1 MNLTSKDI
9 SEDFPNSGKTYLNN
23 ASVSLMPLQSIEA
36 MKDFLISYNSMGPDS
51 IDSKSFVTE
60 KLQNTRKVIAKIT
73 NCQPEEIIL
82 TQSTTDGIN
91 IVANGLSFEP
101 NSNLIIRGLS
111 HEHHA
116 NFYPWLRLQNKTKIK
131 NLSIDK
137 NGFFNFDEFKTLLD
151 NNTKL
156 VALSHAL
163 YNTGSILPIE
173 KIGNMLENHTLF
185 FIDSAQTVGCIG
197 NFDVK
202 KIKCDFMS
210 FNGSKWLCGPMGTG
224 LFYCNKKSQGLLE
237 PMTIGGESAMI
248 YDDTKLVA
256 ISHALYNTGSILPVE
271 KIGNMLENNTLF
283 FIDSAQTIGCIGNF
297 DVTKTKCDFMSFNGS
312 KWLCGPMGT
321 GLFYCNKKSH
331 ELLEPVTIG
340 GESAMI
346 YDNTNLAFKDIPDK
360 FQTGFRNYVGMVGL
374 ESSVNYL
381 LKFGMENIR
390 EKDLYLSNLLREEL
404 SKIKNIILYG
414 PETPE
419 ERTSIVSFNIDGYDP
434 QIIVEKLEKQ
444 NIILAVREILEQ
456 KIIRASPHFFNTE
469 SEIFRVIDAIK
480 NL

>member
-1 MNLTSKDI
+1 MNLASKNI
-9 SEDFPNSGKTYLNN
+9 SEDFPNSGKIYLNN
-23 ASVSLMPLQSIEA
+23 ASVSLMPSQSIEA
-36 MKDFLISYNSMGPDS
+36 MRDFLISYNSMGPDS
-51 IDSKSFVTE
+51 IDSESFVNE
-60 KLQNTRKVIAKIT
+60 KLRNTRKIIAKII

-91 IVANGLSFEP
+91 IVANGLSFEQ
-101 NSNLIIRGLS
+101 NSNIIIRGLS

-137 NGFFNFDEFKTLLD
+137 NGFFNFDEFEILLD

-156 VALSHAL
+156 VTISHAL

-173 KIGNMLENHTLF
+173 KIGNMLKNNTSF

-197 NFDVK
+197 NFDLS
-202 KIKCDFMS
+202 KIKC
-210 FNGSKWLCGPMGTG
+210 N
-224 LFYCNKKSQGLLE
+224 
-237 PMTIGGESAMI
+237 
-248 YDDTKLVA
+248 
-256 ISHALYNTGSILPVE
+256 
-271 KIGNMLENNTLF
+271 
-283 FIDSAQTIGCIGNF
+283 
-297 DVTKTKCDFMSFNGS
+297 FMSFNGS

-331 ELLEPVTIG
+331 ELLEPMSIG

-374 ESSVNYL
+374 ESSVRYL

-390 EKDLYLSNLLREEL
+390 EKNLHLSNLLREEL
-404 SKIKNIILYG
+404 SKIKNIIFYG
-414 PETPE
+414 PEIPQ
-419 ERTSIVSFNIDGYDP
+419 ERTSIISFNIGNHDP
-434 QIIVEKLEKQ
+434 QLIVKKLEKQ
-444 NIILAVREILEQ
+444 NIVLAVREILDK

-469 SEIFRVIDAIK
+469 SEIIQVVNTIK